1 MLRAK
6 PEALLL
12 MSRVL
17 GHMDPSFLVLKVPSW
32 GFPWMFRTETG
43 SECDSICSPEA
54 TFLSCLE
61 GWLGIHCFPPSFPRL
76 TRSAS
81 PDSRRSV

>member
-32 GFPWMFRTETG
+32 GFPWMFRRDG
-43 SECDSICSPEA
+43 N
-54 TFLSCLE
+54 
-61 GWLGIHCFPPSFPRL
+61 
-76 TRSAS
+76 
-81 PDSRRSV
+81 

>member
-32 GFPWMFRTETG
+32 GFPWMFRRDG
-43 SECDSICSPEA
+43 NWM
-54 TFLSCLE
+54 
-61 GWLGIHCFPPSFPRL
+61 WLYLQS
-76 TRSAS
+76 SALQQ
-81 PDSRRSV
+81 PHF